1 VFDSITPVILTF
13 NEAANIGRT
22 MEKLHWAKDI
32 VIVDSLSSDDTLSI
46 IAGFPMVRVFQRKFE
61 SHFSQW
67 NFALKETGITTDWVL
82 ALDADYILT
91 EEFIDELKSL
101 DSDTN
106 TMGFRA
112 NFIYCV
118 YGYRLGGSVYP
129 PVTVLFRRAQ
139 AAYRQDGHTQRLMV
153 DGDIRNLNS
162 SILHDDRKSLSQW
175 LASQD
180 RYMKLEVNKLKQA
193 DWKQLGWADRLRK
206 LRVVFPFI
214 MFFYCLFVK
223 GAIFDGSAGL
233 YYSFQRMM
241 AEILLS
247 LRLIQRDFNGNI
259 E

>member
-1 VFDSITPVILTF
+1 VFDSVTPVILTY
-13 NEAANIGRT
+13 NEASNIGRT
-22 MEKLHWAKDI
+22 MGKLHWAKDI
-32 VIVDSLSSDDTLSI
+32 VVVDSLSSDDTLSI
-46 IAGFPMVRVFQRKFE
+46 IAGFPVARLFQRKFE

-67 NFALKETGITTDWVL
+67 NFAVKETGITTEWVL

-91 EEFIDELKSL
+91 DEFIDELKSL
-101 DSDTN
+101 DLDSD

-118 YGYRLGGSVYP
+118 YGHRLRGSVYP

-139 AAYRQDGHTQRLMV
+139 AVYRQDGHTQRVVL
-153 DGDIRNLNS
+153 DGNIRTLNS

-175 LASQD
+175 LSSQD
-180 RYMKLEVNKLKQA
+180 RYMKLEINQLIQA
-193 DWKQLGWADRLRK
+193 DWKQIGWADRLRK

-223 GAIFDGSAGL
+223 GAVFDGSAGL
-233 YYSFQRMM
+233 YYSFQRML
-241 AEILLS
+241 AETLLS
-247 LRLIQRDFNGNI
+247 LRLIQHDFNGII